1 MFEKLFQRIENF
13 NELKG
18 CKGTYTLIDRDD
30 EIIFTTP
37 TDSISFPTY
46 KDKESYLVFL
56 GKPNKELGGLNCIQ
70 VVVSAGYD
78 EETNSRYI
86 KGLTK
91 FMDNV
96 EGTTL
101 FNS

>member
-1 MFEKLFQRIENF
+1 MFEKFLQRIDNF

-30 EIIFTTP
+30 EIVFTTP
-37 TDSISFPTY
+37 TDSVSFPTY

-56 GKPNKELGGLNCIQ
+56 GKPNKELGCLDCVQ
-70 VVVSAGYD
+70 CVVSAGYD
-78 EETNSRYI
+78 KETNNKYI
-86 KGLTK
+86 KGLTE
-91 FMDNV
+91 FMDSV
-96 EGTTL
+96 EGTNL